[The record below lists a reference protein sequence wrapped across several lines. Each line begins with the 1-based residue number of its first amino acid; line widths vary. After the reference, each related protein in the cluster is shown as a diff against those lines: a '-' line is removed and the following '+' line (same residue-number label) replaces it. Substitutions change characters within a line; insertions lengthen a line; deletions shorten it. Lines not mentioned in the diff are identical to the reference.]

1 MGSGKSG
8 ARDIIIKSVCKAGCP
23 RPLHWLAGPMP
34 ETCRIVC
41 QSQSLLFTWAPSRQV
56 LSSPSSRSPFPG
68 GTTSLSLP
76 SSTLSRMKYVH
87 RSLSLPPVLSVSPSR
102 IELRVDDHWEVILP
116 SRRRDESKLLP
127 PPHVGPLRSLDA
139 TLSRQKMKERMRERE
154 GDGRRHY
161 VGLGHHYYGRAAQR
175 ERALSRR
182 SWRWD
187 LEKGRAGGER
197 GI

>member
-1 MGSGKSG
+1 MGAKST
-8 ARDIIIKSVCKAGCP
+8 S
-23 RPLHWLAGPMP
+23 PLL
-34 ETCRIVC
+34 
-41 QSQSLLFTWAPSRQV
+41 
-56 LSSPSSRSPFPG
+56 SSRSPSPG
-68 GTTSLSLP
+68 ERPRSPSP

-127 PPHVGPLRSLDA
+127 LPMPCRPPS
-139 TLSRQKMKERMRERE
+139 LSRCNIESTKDERANEG

-182 SWRWD
+182 RSWRWD
-187 LEKGRAGGER
+187 LEKKGRAGAGGGSAEV
-197 GI
+197 GFSQEGHLT

>member
-1 MGSGKSG
+1 
-8 ARDIIIKSVCKAGCP
+8 
-23 RPLHWLAGPMP
+23 MP
-34 ETCRIVC
+34 GTCRIVC

-56 LSSPSSRSPFPG
+56 LSSPSSRSPSPG
-68 GTTSLSLP
+68 ERPRSASP

-116 SRRRDESKLLP
+116 SRRTEGRIEIASP
-127 PPHVGPLRSLDA
+127 SHCHVGPLRSLDA
-139 TLSRQKMKERMRERE
+139 TLSRQKMKERTRE

-161 VGLGHHYYGRAAQR
+161 VGLGRHYYGRAAQR

-187 LEKGRAGGER
+187 LEKGRAGAARAAEARKGDLVKR
-197 GI
+197 AI